1 MKTTAIYHET
11 RPQQDAVAKHQDTID
26 GRSLSYQLRHKPP
39 RQRLVFAKKL
49 VNGKT
54 RVDRFTRTQAAAI
67 CNVSLPLVNQAV
79 NGKQS
84 HRLEPEA
91 IVAWWQSASSAER
104 VALIRGFGAAATWDA
119 LASIID

>member
-1 MKTTAIYHET
+1 MLMKTRSIYHEP
-11 RPQQDAVAKHQDTID
+11 RPQQDAATQDTID

-39 RQRLVFAKKL
+39 RQRVVFAKKL

-67 CNVSLPLVNQAV
+67 CNVSLPLVNQAM
-79 NGKQS
+79 NGKS

-91 IVAWWQSASSAER
+91 ILAWWHSASFAER
-104 VALIRGFGAAATWDA
+104 VALIRGFGTAATWDA